1 MNACFDRKVDRTG
14 DVFWLKNVLTPP
26 QLQQQGLL
34 SYCGA
39 EFEFPTCPAFSRGV
53 QEAAAKGLYGYTLP
67 RGKYLE
73 RVQWW
78 MKQVRHYDI
87 EAEWVVATHGT
98 IFSLATTIRMLTR
111 PGDSII
117 TLVPTYNRYEQAAT
131 RLGRGTVRVP
141 MKQAEGTYSIDW
153 AALECAMAQPRN
165 KILVLCNPNNPTGQI
180 FPRAVLEQIALL
192 SKQYD
197 VTVYADE
204 IFADIVFEGKTVVP
218 YTCVAGKDAMAITC
232 TSLGKTFSLTGVNH
246 ANVIIEN
253 DSLRQR
259 FTAQRDADH
268 YGSVD
273 PMLHAGLLGAYTPEG
288 YAWLEEF
295 RSYVW
300 ENYLLV
306 WSFLKE
312 NLPEAV
318 VTKPEGSFVLWVD
331 YEKTGLSGK
340 KLNDQLL
347 SCGFMGD
354 AGEEYFGKT
363 TCVRYCLAVP
373 RGELL
378 RSLEQMKHL
387 CQSTPSSFRFL

>member
-53 QEAAAKGLYGYTLP
+53 QEAAAKGLFGYTLP

-78 MKQVRHYDI
+78 MKQVRHYCIDP
-87 EAEWVVATHGT
+87 AWVVATHGT
-98 IFSLATTIRMLTR
+98 IFSLATTIRMLSR

-117 TLVPTYNRYEQAAT
+117 TLTPTYNRYEQAAT

-141 MKQAEGTYSIDW
+141 MREEAGHYSIDW
-153 AALECAMAQPRN
+153 AALECAMAEPNN

-180 FPRAVLEQIALL
+180 FPRPALERIAEL
-192 SKQYD
+192 SKTYG
-197 VTVYADE
+197 VTVFSDE
-204 IFADIVFEGKTVVP
+204 IFADIVFDGKTVVP
-218 YTCVAGKDAMAITC
+218 YTQAAGKDAMAITC

-259 FTAQRDADH
+259 FTVQRDADH

-273 PMLHAGLLGAYTPEG
+273 PMLHAGLLSAYTPEG
-288 YAWLEEF
+288 YAWLEES

-306 WSFLKE
+306 ASFLKE
-312 NLPEAV
+312 NLPEVV

-331 YEKTGLSGK
+331 YEKTGLTAQA
-340 KLNDQLL
+340 LNRMLL
-347 SCGFMGD
+347 EGSFFGD
-354 AGEEYFGKT
+354 EGEEYFGKK

-373 RGELL
+373 RGELV
-378 RSLEQMKHL
+378 RSLERMKRVL
-387 CQSTPSSFRFL
+387 SDPG